1 MRRVSPAV
9 QVGDPW
15 SHIHAAISP
24 AGSAAT
30 LKRMNNLPS
39 FSKLD
44 ADRILR
50 RAAEIEGSED
60 TRPITVAELR
70 SIAGEAGFG
79 SQAVERA
86 IAEAQQAAATEVLRH
101 PVQRSGWVITYLWTL
116 RTIPIEIS
124 SEQLMR
130 AVRLFQPYR
139 EGPAQVKLEEDQ
151 ITWRDRRG
159 LGFRVTSAGGVTEM
173 RVFVSKIL
181 IRKGR
186 WMGWVKSA
194 ADRLEALVLLVATQD
209 PPGTAELRT
218 QLATSR
224 SLEAGADL

>member
-1 MRRVSPAV
+1 MDHVLEPISR
-9 QVGDPW
+9 
-15 SHIHAAISP
+15 AA
-24 AGSAAT
+24 AAAT
-30 LKRMNNLPS
+30 PKRMNKPAS

-60 TRPITVAELR
+60 AGPVTVGELR
-70 SIAGEAGFG
+70 SIAGEAGF
-79 SQAVERA
+79 SPQAVERA
-86 IAEAQQAAATEVLRH
+86 IAEAQQAAVKQVRRH
-101 PVQRSGWVITYLWTL
+101 PVQRSGIVITYLSTL
-116 RTIPIEIS
+116 RSIPVEIS

-159 LGFRVTSAGGVTEM
+159 LGFTVTSAGGVTEI
-173 RVFVSKIL
+173 RVLVSKIL

-194 ADRLEALVLLVATQD
+194 ADRLEALVLLVATQE
-209 PPGTAELRT
+209 PPGTTEVGIELT
-218 QLATSR
+218 TSR
-224 SLEAGADL
+224 LPEAARDL